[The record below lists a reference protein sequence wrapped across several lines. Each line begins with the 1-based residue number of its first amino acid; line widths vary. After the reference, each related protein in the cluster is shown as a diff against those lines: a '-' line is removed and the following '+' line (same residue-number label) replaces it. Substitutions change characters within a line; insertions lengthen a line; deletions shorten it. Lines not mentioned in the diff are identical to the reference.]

1 MRRFPS
7 LLLLAFTAFV
17 LVGGSDAAHAQARR
31 PASSALTVTEDALH
45 VLVIGDWGRQGQE
58 GQREVAAALGQ
69 AARKL
74 DPEFIISTGD
84 NFYPNGVA
92 SVDDPNW
99 QQSFEQIYTAHP
111 LWIDWYVVLG
121 NHDYRGNPQ
130 AEIDYSN
137 RSRRWRMP
145 ARYYT
150 VTKPVG
156 EDAQAEFFFLDT
168 SPFIEDYRKEPEKY
182 AVGDQDPAAQLA
194 WLERAL
200 AASTARWKVVVGHH
214 HIYSGGK
221 RTTLPELERALVP
234 LMTKYGVQAY
244 VNGHEH
250 DLQVI
255 RPAGSPITYFVSGAG
270 SEHRPTGT
278 REGTLFALSTG
289 GFMAFSFTPSELL
302 VQAVDDRGAV
312 RYRTSLSSGR

>member
-1 MRRFPS
+1 MRRLLS
-7 LLLLAFTAFV
+7 LCLVTSLAVVLAGAFRT
-17 LVGGSDAAHAQARR
+17 AHAQARR
-31 PASSALTVTEDALH
+31 AAPTALTVTEDALH

-58 GQREVAAALGQ
+58 GQREVAAALGR
-69 AARKL
+69 AARQL

-99 QQSFEQIYTAHP
+99 QQSFEQVYTAHP

-130 AEIDYSN
+130 AEIDYSS

-145 ARYYT
+145 SRYYT
-150 VTKPVG
+150 VSKPVG
-156 EDAQAEFFFLDT
+156 DSARADFFFLDT
-168 SPFIEDYRKEPEKY
+168 SPFIEDYRKEPGKY
-182 AVGDQDPAAQLA
+182 AVGDQDPAVQLA
-194 WLERAL
+194 WLERSL
-200 AASTARWKVVVGHH
+200 AASTAQWKVVVGHH

-221 RTTLPELERALVP
+221 RSTLPELERALVP
-234 LMTKYGVQAY
+234 LMARYGVQAY

-255 RPAGSPITYFVSGAG
+255 RPAGSPVTYFVSGAG

-278 REGTLFALSTG
+278 REGTLFALSAG
-289 GFMAFSFTPSELL
+289 GFMAFSFTPTALL
-302 VQAVDDRGAV
+302 VQVVDDRNVV
-312 RYRTSLSSGR
+312 RYRTTLSVNR